1 MAIMCQGEVDFES
14 INLAWLVN
22 FQQDFAPELARLQT
36 LADDG
41 LVQLRADGFALTPTG
56 WLMVRAVAMVF
67 DKHLQADL
75 QRTRYSK
82 II

>member
-1 MAIMCQGEVDFES
+1 M
-14 INLAWLVN
+14 LASRPARLLAGWLQVL
-22 FQQDFAPELARLQT
+22 QVLAQLQT

-41 LVQLRADGFALTPTG
+41 LLQLHADGFALTPTG

-75 QRTRYSK
+75 QRSRYSQ